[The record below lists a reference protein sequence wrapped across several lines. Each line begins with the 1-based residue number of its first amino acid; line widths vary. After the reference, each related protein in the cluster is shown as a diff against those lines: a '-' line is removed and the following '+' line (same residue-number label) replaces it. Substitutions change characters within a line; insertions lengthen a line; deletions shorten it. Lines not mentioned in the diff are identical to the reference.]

1 MEVRK
6 IQKTGGS
13 TYLISLPKDWITR
26 LGLKQGDH
34 LALIEKKDGTI
45 TLDPRYDEKEVHR
58 EAVITPNSNI
68 AIDITAKYLSGYD
81 IIKIKSPNRI
91 SSELRDTIIKT
102 KERLIGVEI
111 VEESANEI
119 ILNCL
124 ISPDIVPIDKTL
136 RRIHLLTLRMHE
148 EAIKSFIEKDFE
160 LAKNVIERDDEVDK
174 LYFLFVREIRSAL
187 QDPKVADKIGLTPIK
202 CLDYRMVVKS
212 LENIGDA
219 AVKIASITLELTNN
233 ELTNAM
239 RQYIIDL
246 SQHISELQDKAM
258 QALLKEDVFL
268 AINVMDK
275 RKTLAELIEKV
286 NNELMKE
293 ESSIR
298 VKIDSI
304 LDGIERISDYAV
316 DIAEFVIR
324 H

>member
-1 MEVRK
+1 MRK

-13 TYLISLPKDWITR
+13 TYLISLPKEWITR

-45 TLDPRYDEKEVHR
+45 ILDPRYDEKEIHR
-58 EAVITPNSNI
+58 EAVIAPNSNI
-68 AIDITAKYLSGYD
+68 TVDITAKYLSGYD

-91 SSELRDTIIKT
+91 SSELRDTIIKA

-119 ILNCL
+119 TLNCL

-148 EAIKSFIEKDFE
+148 EALKSFLEKDFE

-187 QDPKVADKIGLTPIK
+187 QDPRLADKIGVTPIK
-202 CLDYRMVVKS
+202 CLDYRMIVKS

-219 AVKIASITLELTNN
+219 AVKIASITLGLEDNTLTNK
-233 ELTNAM
+233 M
-239 RQYIIDL
+239 KQYVIDL

-258 QALLKEDVFL
+258 QALLKEDILL
-268 AINVMDK
+268 AINVMDR
-275 RKTLAELIEKV
+275 RKKLALLIENV
-286 NNELMKE
+286 NKELMKE
-293 ESSIR
+293 ESNIR

-304 LDGIERISDYAV
+304 LDGIERISDYSV

>member
-1 MEVRK
+1 MEMRK

-13 TYLISLPKDWITR
+13 TYLISLPKEWITR

-45 TLDPRYDEKEVHR
+45 ILDPRYDEKEIHR
-58 EAVITPNSNI
+58 EAVIAPNSNI
-68 AIDITAKYLSGYD
+68 TVDITAKYLSGYD

-91 SSELRDTIIKT
+91 SSELRDTIIKA

-119 ILNCL
+119 TLNCL

-148 EAIKSFIEKDFE
+148 EALKSFLEKDFE

-187 QDPKVADKIGLTPIK
+187 QDPRLADKIGVTPIK
-202 CLDYRMVVKS
+202 CLDYRMIVKS

-219 AVKIASITLELTNN
+219 AVKIASITLGLEDNTLTNK
-233 ELTNAM
+233 M
-239 RQYIIDL
+239 KQYVIDL

-258 QALLKEDVFL
+258 QALLKEDILL
-268 AINVMDK
+268 AINVMDR
-275 RKTLAELIEKV
+275 RKKLALLIENV
-286 NNELMKE
+286 NKELMKE
-293 ESSIR
+293 ESNIR

-304 LDGIERISDYAV
+304 LDGIERISDYSV